1 MKHYENQVKSEAL
14 SREGGPL
21 VVAKVVHLPFRGSGW
36 PLPELWEYS
45 GLPSSGGRRAREPG
59 GRELCQVSSRAARQT
74 PRQEGEGGRHC
85 FTQHMLLGGL
95 LPSA

>member
-45 GLPSSGGRRAREPG
+45 GLPSSGGHVEPG
-59 GRELCQVSSRAARQT
+59 SREEESFVR
-74 PRQEGEGGRHC
+74 
-85 FTQHMLLGGL
+85 
-95 LPSA
+95 